1 MSTIFV
7 VEDGALTSALLQQHI
22 EAMGHQ
28 FVGKA
33 DNGVD
38 ALEQIE
44 QLRPDLVLMDIN
56 LRGDMDG
63 IEVATQLRDRE
74 TAGVIYL
81 TAFSDEA
88 ILERA
93 RLTEPY
99 GYLVKPFN
107 RQSLQASV
115 EMGLYKSE
123 VEQRQRRI
131 FDGVVQV
138 IAGLVGQRDP
148 FLGSVQMRTA
158 LLAEAMAIE
167 LKWSAQEQRG
177 IRMAA
182 MLHGIGL
189 ASVPVE
195 LLNRPAPLQGVEKQ
209 MFETHPEAGY
219 QRLKDIAFPYPVA
232 EVVYQHMERLDG
244 SGYPRALRGDAIL
257 PGARLL
263 AVASVVTRALT
274 PTMNRAPVDV
284 AELFAQLMADQGEH
298 YDVEMVEA
306 CRRLLL
312 EKGFAW
318 PPEAL

>member
-7 VEDGALTSALLQQHI
+7 VEDAALTSALLQQHI
-22 EAMGHQ
+22 EAMEHQ

-44 QLRPDLVLMDIN
+44 RLRPDLVLMDIN

-63 IEVATQLRDRE
+63 IEVASRLRDRE

-81 TAFSDEA
+81 TAFADET

-115 EMGLYKSE
+115 EMGLYKRE

-131 FDGVVQV
+131 FDGVVKV
-138 IAGLVGQRDP
+138 IAELMEQRNP

-167 LKWSAQEQRG
+167 LQLPAKDQRG

-182 MLHGIGL
+182 MLHGIGF
-189 ASVPVE
+189 SSIPFD
-195 LLNRPAPLQGVEKQ
+195 LLNRPTPLQGVEKK
-209 MFETHPEAGY
+209 MYEAHPEESY
-219 QRLKDIAFPYPVA
+219 QRLKAIEFPYPVA
-232 EVVYQHMERLDG
+232 EVVYQYMERLDG

-284 AELFAQLMADQGEH
+284 AELFAQLVADQGEH

-306 CRRLLL
+306 CRHLLL
-312 EKGFAW
+312 EKGFSW
-318 PPEAL
+318 QPES